1 MRPENQKAL
10 DDYLSRADEISDD
23 ILADTEEMLGSL
35 PFIFP
40 VLKERPEYF
49 ALTGIADEMVCRP
62 PHIPAKTAELVA
74 IAAAAGAGAESCLRV
89 HIKAAVKEGAHRDEI
104 YDAILIAATIGKT
117 RVLAPALREFRSA
130 FPEKTSSDRKP

>member
-1 MRPENQKAL
+1 MKPENQRAL
-10 DDYLSRADEISDD
+10 DDFLSRADEISED
-23 ILADTEEMLGSL
+23 ILEDTREMLGSM

-49 ALTGIADEMVCRP
+49 ALSGLADEMVCRP
-62 PHIPAKTAELVA
+62 PHIPAKTAELIA

-89 HIKAAVKEGAHRDEI
+89 HIRAAMKEGANRDEI
-104 YDAILIAATIGKT
+104 YDTILIASLIGKT

-130 FPEKTSSDRKP
+130 FPDATGSSRKT